1 MNFGKGMPWLFRYLK
16 ERLLYKNWNASTIT
30 PWPFAGT
37 CVITQRIIITHRP
50 GFIMMVWIHSG
61 FVSSVAGFLMAYFLV
76 HKTGL
81 VGCNYRLATLCI
93 VFLSERIV
101 VRGDTNQGVRIIF
114 FMIFLFCEML
124 LLLCV
129 SCCFMGFVCIVKYL
143 FY

>member
-61 FVSSVAGFLMAYFLV
+61 FCVICRRFFDG
-76 HKTGL
+76 
-81 VGCNYRLATLCI
+81 
-93 VFLSERIV
+93 VFFGSQNWTRW
-101 VRGDTNQGVRIIF
+101 
-114 FMIFLFCEML
+114 M
-124 LLLCV
+124 
-129 SCCFMGFVCIVKYL
+129 
-143 FY
+143 